1 MFIEILLACLIG
13 VTFGIITGLTPGIH
27 INLVATVIISLM
39 PLAGLN
45 PLFAVV
51 MIISIAITHIFL
63 DFIPST
69 FLGVPTADNSLSLL
83 PSQELLLQGKSY
95 ESIFLSVVGCL
106 LGIILIVIFTPLLV
120 LITKPIY
127 TSITNFIPYI
137 LIFSL
142 LLLLFK
148 EKNMIW
154 AAIII
159 FLSGILGIIS
169 FKLSVNEILFPM
181 FSGLFGVSSLIMSIS
196 HDTML
201 PEQFISKV
209 ELNKF
214 KTIKIAIKGF
224 FASLLVGFLPGMGS
238 AQASMIATSFSKN
251 NERKDYIIL
260 VSSINSIVL
269 VMAMIALFTIN
280 KARNGAIAL
289 ISEMFGDISAY
300 HFILFIS
307 LALFVSGIAAIIT
320 IKISKIFMRVIK
332 KINYKKLSYLIIFL
346 IAILVLNISGLI
358 GFLVLIVAS
367 TIGLMPI
374 LKKVSRN
381 SLMASLIVPVI
392 LYYLA

>member
-1 MFIEILLACLIG
+1 MFIEILLACLAG
-13 VTFGIITGLTPGIH
+13 VAFGIITGLAPGIH
-27 INLVATVIISLM
+27 INLVATAILSLM
-39 PLAGLN
+39 PLVMLN
-45 PLFAVV
+45 PLFAVII
-51 MIISIAITHIFL
+51 IISIAVTHIFL

-106 LGIILIVIFTPLLV
+106 LGIVLIMIFTPFLV
-120 LITKPIY
+120 LVTKPIY

-142 LLLLFK
+142 LFLLFK
-148 EKNMIW
+148 EKNRIW

-159 FLSGILGIIS
+159 ILSGILGIFS

-181 FSGLFGVSSLIMSIS
+181 FSGLFGISSLIVSINYNAI
-196 HDTML
+196 L
-201 PEQFISKV
+201 PEQFISKI

-214 KTIKIAIKGF
+214 KTMTIAVKGF
-224 FASLLVGFLPGMGS
+224 LASLLVGFLPGMGS
-238 AQASMIATSFSKN
+238 AQASMIATSFSKD

-269 VMAMIALFTIN
+269 VMAIIALFTIN
-280 KARNGAIAL
+280 KARNGAIAI
-289 ISEMFGDISAY
+289 ISEMFGIISIY

-307 LALFVSGIAAIIT
+307 LVLFISGIAAIIT
-320 IKISKIFMRVIK
+320 ISISKMFMNVIK
-332 KINYKKLSYLIIFL
+332 KINYKKLSCFIIFL
-346 IAILVLNISGLI
+346 IAVLVLIISGLT

-367 TIGLMPI
+367 AIGLMPI

-381 SLMASLIVPVI
+381 SLMASLIIPI
-392 LYYLA
+392 IIYYLA